1 MKRKIKSVISI
12 IVILIIFG
20 GAFSYFKFSEQVE
33 KPAQPTQPVHETTK
47 AVVVGND
54 EEILESNGEILES
67 KTKEELLYPDNLVES
82 QVSVAIHS
90 MSHQKV
96 ESEDFAKW
104 GHEQI
109 TQEKID
115 RLLAVCK
122 MNDYKYNEI
131 YISILERWSKGDF
144 SNAVADHNAVWEI
157 HGGDE
162 SSPGKATRL
171 STPEEEAEWIKEYF
185 TDKPDNQNET
195 SNSTQQ

>member
-1 MKRKIKSVISI
+1 MKRKTKSVISI

-20 GAFSYFKFSEQVE
+20 GAFSYFKFTEQVK
-33 KPAQPTQPVHETTK
+33 KPAQPTQPAQPVHETTK

-54 EEILESNGEILES
+54 EEILES

-96 ESEDFAKW
+96 QSGAQW
-104 GHEQI
+104 GREQI

-115 RLLAVCK
+115 RLLVVCK

-144 SNAVADHNAVWEI
+144 SNSVEDHNRIWEI

-162 SSPGKATRL
+162 GSPGYATRL

-195 SNSTQQ
+195 SDSTQQ